1 MFNQVSANIA
11 AQKQAG
17 LFEESAEDF
26 VLVAQDLKG
35 NDVEA
40 EAVDAAPAGY
50 KAVDAADPEKPC
62 VGCAFWASRNGS
74 WSGCD
79 KPVGACGCAPFSRA
93 DGRLVIF
100 VKA

>member
-17 LFEESAEDF
+17 LFEEGPEEFA
-26 VLVAQDLKG
+26 LVAQDKKG
-35 NDVEA
+35 KDVAA
-40 EAVDAAPAGY
+40 EEVDAPPAGF
-50 KAVDAADPEKPC
+50 KAIDAYSAERPC
-62 VGCAFWASRNGS
+62 VGCAFWAADGKWNSCG
-74 WSGCD
+74 
-79 KPVGACGCAPFSRA
+79 KPVGGPGCSPFSRQ